1 MTGVVPRLERAAYWA
16 ALAALCWALLAF
28 LIWPVLSA
36 FHAAFLRDGVLA
48 IGQVTGDLAG
58 SRRVRLAVWNTAW
71 MTAATTVTVAIVGV
85 FQVVVLEYLHV
96 RGRAI
101 LKVAFAVPLVFGS
114 VVAAAGYAFTYG
126 PSGVVTIG
134 VQRVLPGLPPDWFLG
149 WFGVLFIHTF
159 LMTSFYYLFL
169 RAAMRRV
176 DYATI
181 EAARSLGAGEW
192 TILRRVVLP
201 VIAPTF
207 FAVLILTVFV
217 AISSFAAPRIL
228 GGRDFFML
236 TEVILTL
243 NSLRRPDMAA
253 LLALLMGL
261 VLMALILLFQS
272 LEARG
277 ARIGGAR
284 TPAPIQLRRVRS
296 RGWNAVLHGL
306 CFVLAVIYLLPVG
319 LVVLFSFAP
328 AASIGVETLPSSL
341 TLRTYVRVFTDGT
354 AIAPFWT
361 SVQMALIAVGAGLA
375 MTLFA
380 VPVMLSARNLWTR
393 ALDLVFFLPW
403 VLPSVLLA
411 VGLITAF
418 DTPNWLIGGGV
429 LLGSF
434 WILPIGYTI
443 VVLPLMVR
451 FLRAA
456 FVGIDPDY
464 DLAARA
470 LGAPALYRFR
480 RVTLPLIV
488 PTAILVSG
496 MAFNDLMTEY
506 PLSAFLYN
514 VNNRPLPIA
523 VVEGAMSTD
532 PEQKAL
538 NLVFSV
544 LIMGFS
550 LAVIL
555 FAERLGLGQGP
566 KINRL

>member
-1 MTGVVPRLERAAYWA
+1 MIRAALIERVVYWI
-16 ALAALCWALLAF
+16 ALAILCWGLVAF
-28 LIWPVLSA
+28 LIWPILSVLHTA
-36 FHAAFLRDGVLA
+36 FVRDGGFAV
-48 IGQVTGDLAG
+48 GQVAQELAG
-58 SRRVRLAVWNTAW
+58 SRRVRAAVWNTVW
-71 MTAATTVTVAIVGV
+71 MTAATTVTVAVFGV
-85 FQVVVLEYLHV
+85 VQVLVLEYVYV

-101 LKVAFAVPLVFGS
+101 LKIAFAIPLVFGS
-114 VVAAAGYAFTYG
+114 VVAASGYGFTYG
-126 PSGVVTIG
+126 PTGVVTIALRQ
-134 VQRVLPGLPPDWFLG
+134 VFPALPADWFIG

-159 LMTSFYYLFL
+159 LMTSFYFLFL
-169 RAAMRRV
+169 RAAIRRV
-176 DYATI
+176 DYSTI

-192 TILRRVVLP
+192 MILRRVVLP

-207 FAVLILTVFV
+207 LAVVVLTVFV

-261 VLMALILLFQS
+261 VLMGLILWFQAI
-272 LEARG
+272 EARG
-277 ARIGGAR
+277 SYVGGAK
-284 TPAPIQLRRVRS
+284 TPVPIELRRVTS
-296 RGWNAVLHGL
+296 RGWNIALHGL
-306 CFVLAVIYLLPVG
+306 CYAMAFLYLLPVA

-328 AASIGVETLPSSL
+328 ASSIGIDTLPSSL
-341 TLRTYVRVFTDGT
+341 TLQNYIRVFTEGT
-354 AIAPFWT
+354 AFAPFWNST
-361 SVQMALIAVGAGLA
+361 KLAVIAVAVALVT
-375 MTLFA
+375 TLFA
-380 VPVMLSARNLWTR
+380 VPVMLATRTIWTR

-411 VGLITAF
+411 IGLITAF
-418 DTPNWLIGGGV
+418 DTPHWLIGGGV

-443 VVLPLMVR
+443 LILPLMVR
-451 FLRAA
+451 FVRAA

-464 DLAARA
+464 ELAAQS
-470 LGAPALYRFR
+470 LGAAKLYRFR
-480 RVTLPLIV
+480 RVLMPLIV
-488 PTAILVSG
+488 PTAVLVSG

-514 VNNRPLPIA
+514 VNNTPLPIA
-523 VVEGAMSTD
+523 IVEGAMSPD

-538 NLVFSV
+538 NLVYSV

-550 LAVIL
+550 LAIIL
-555 FAERLGLGQGP
+555 FAERIGLGQGP

>member
-1 MTGVVPRLERAAYWA
+1 MRPAPDLERVAYW
-16 ALAALCWALLAF
+16 LAVVALCWGLLAF
-28 LIWPVLSA
+28 LIWPILSA
-36 FHAAFLRDGVLA
+36 LHTAFVRDGALA
-48 IGQVTGDLAG
+48 IGEVTRELAA

-101 LKVAFAVPLVFGS
+101 LKVAFAIPLVFGS
-114 VVAAAGYAFTYG
+114 VVAAAGYSFTYG
-126 PSGVVTIG
+126 PTGVVTIG
-134 VQRVLPGLPPDWFLG
+134 LRQVFPGMPADWFVG

-201 VIAPTF
+201 VVAPTF
-207 FAVLILTVFV
+207 FAVVILTVFV
-217 AISSFAAPRIL
+217 AITSFAAPRIL

-261 VLMALILLFQS
+261 VLMGLIVLFQS
-272 LEARG
+272 VEARSV
-277 ARIGGAR
+277 RIGGSR

-296 RGWNAVLHGL
+296 PGWNIVLHAACAL
-306 CFVLAVIYLLPVG
+306 LALVYVLPVG
-319 LVVLFSFAP
+319 LIVLFSFAP
-328 AASIGVETLPSSL
+328 SASIGVETLPSSL
-341 TLRTYVRVFTDGT
+341 SLQTYIRVFTDGT
-354 AIAPFWT
+354 AFAPFWA
-361 SVQMALIAVGAGLA
+361 SARMALIAVAAGLA
-375 MTLFA
+375 VTLFA
-380 VPVMLSARNLWTR
+380 VPVMLAVRNLWTR

-411 VGLITAF
+411 VGLIAAF
-418 DTPNWLIGGGV
+418 DTPNWLIGGRV

-434 WILPIGYTI
+434 WLLPIGYTV

-456 FVGIDPDY
+456 FIGIDPDY
-464 DLAARA
+464 DLAARS
-470 LGAPALYRFR
+470 LGAAALYRFR
-480 RVTLPLIV
+480 RVTLPLVV
-488 PTAILVSG
+488 PTAILVAG

-514 VNNRPLPIA
+514 VNNTPLPIA
-523 VVEGAMSTD
+523 IVEGAMSPD

-538 NLVFSV
+538 NLVYSV

-555 FAERLGLGQGP
+555 FAERIGLGAGP
-566 KINRL
+566 RTNKL

>member
-1 MTGVVPRLERAAYWA
+1 MIRAPRVERVAYWI
-16 ALAALCWALLAF
+16 ALAALCWGLVAF
-28 LIWPVLSA
+28 LLWPILSA
-36 FHAAFLRDGVLA
+36 FQTAFLRDGAVA
-48 IGQVTGDLAG
+48 PGQVIGELAA

-71 MTAATTVTVAIVGV
+71 MTAATTVTVAVVGV

-96 RGRAI
+96 RGRAV
-101 LKVAFAVPLVFGS
+101 LKVAFAIPLVFGS
-114 VVAAAGYAFTYG
+114 VVAASGYGFTYG
-126 PSGVVTIG
+126 PNGVVTIALRQ
-134 VQRVLPGLPPDWFLG
+134 VFPGLPSDWFLG

-159 LMTSFYYLFL
+159 LMTSFYFLFL

-176 DYATI
+176 DYATV

-201 VIAPTF
+201 VVTPTF
-207 FAVLILTVFV
+207 LAVLVLTVFV
-217 AISSFAAPRIL
+217 AITSFAAPRIL

-261 VLMALILLFQS
+261 VLMGLILLFQTF
-272 LEARG
+272 EASGSHRG
-277 ARIGGAR
+277 GGR

-296 RGWNAVLHGL
+296 RGWNLLLHAICYL
-306 CFVLAVIYLLPVG
+306 LAVIYLLPVG

-328 AASIGVETLPSSL
+328 AASIGVDTLPSSL
-341 TLRTYVRVFTDGT
+341 TLRNYIRVFTEGT
-354 AIAPFWT
+354 AFAPFWA
-361 SVQMALIAVGAGLA
+361 SARMALIAVAAGLA
-375 MTLFA
+375 VTLFA
-380 VPVMLSARNLWTR
+380 VPVMLASRSVWTR
-393 ALDLVFFLPW
+393 ALDLVLFLPW

-434 WILPIGYTI
+434 WLLPIGYTV

-456 FVGIDPDY
+456 FAGIDPDH
-464 DLAARA
+464 DRAARS
-470 LGAPALYRFR
+470 LGAAALYRFR
-480 RVTLPLIV
+480 RVTLPLVV
-488 PTAILVSG
+488 PTAILVGG

-514 VNNRPLPIA
+514 VNNTPLPIA
-523 VVEGAMSTD
+523 IVEGAMSPD
-532 PEQKAL
+532 PERKAL
-538 NLVFSV
+538 NLVYSV

-555 FAERLGLGQGP
+555 FAERIGLGQGP
-566 KINRL
+566 KANKL

>member
-1 MTGVVPRLERAAYWA
+1 
-16 ALAALCWALLAF
+16 
-28 LIWPVLSA
+28 
-36 FHAAFLRDGVLA
+36 
-48 IGQVTGDLAG
+48 
-58 SRRVRLAVWNTAW
+58 
-71 MTAATTVTVAIVGV
+71 
-85 FQVVVLEYLHV
+85 VLEYLHV
-96 RGRAI
+96 RGRVF
-101 LKVAFAVPLVFGS
+101 LKIAFAIPLVFGS
-114 VVAAAGYAFTYG
+114 VVAASGYAFAYG
-126 PSGVVTIG
+126 PGGVVTAALRQ
-134 VQRVLPGLPPDWFLG
+134 VFPGLPADWFIG

-159 LMTSFYYLFL
+159 LMTSFYFLFL

-176 DYATI
+176 DYSTI
-181 EAARSLGAGEW
+181 EAARSLGASEW

-207 FAVLILTVFV
+207 LAVLVLTVFV

-253 LLALLMGL
+253 LLAILMGA
-261 VLMALILLFQS
+261 VLMGLILLFQS
-272 LEARG
+272 IEARG
-277 ARIGGAR
+277 SYVGGAK
-284 TPAPIQLRRVRS
+284 TPVPIQLRRLTSRS
-296 RGWNAVLHGL
+296 WNIALRGA
-306 CFVLAVIYLLPVG
+306 CYVLAFLYLLPVA

-341 TLRTYVRVFTDGT
+341 TLRNYIRVFTEAT
-354 AIAPFWT
+354 AFAPFWT
-361 SVQMALIAVGAGLA
+361 STRLALIAVAVGLVA
-375 MTLFA
+375 TLFA
-380 VPVMLSARNLWTR
+380 VPVMLSTRTIWTR

-411 VGLITAF
+411 VGLIAAF
-418 DTPNWLIGGGV
+418 DTPNLLIGGGV

-443 VVLPLMVR
+443 VILPLLVR

-464 DLAARA
+464 DQAARS
-470 LGAPALYRFR
+470 LGAARLYRFR
-480 RVTLPLIV
+480 RVVFPLIL
-488 PTAILVSG
+488 PTAVLVSG

-514 VNNRPLPIA
+514 VNNTPLPIA
-523 VVEGAMSTD
+523 IVEGAMSPD
-532 PEQKAL
+532 PEQRAL
-538 NLVFSV
+538 NLVYSV

-555 FAERLGLGQGP
+555 LAERIGLGQGP
-566 KINRL
+566 KINRP